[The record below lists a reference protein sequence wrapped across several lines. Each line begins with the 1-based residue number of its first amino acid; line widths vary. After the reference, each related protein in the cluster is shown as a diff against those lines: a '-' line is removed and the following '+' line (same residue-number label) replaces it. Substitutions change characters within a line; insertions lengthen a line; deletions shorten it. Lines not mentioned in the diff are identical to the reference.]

1 MRLSSILNQRK
12 TAWVVLASSLVVTLI
27 AWAVSQNNLQTRV
40 NDKLNYEADALA
52 KVISQH
58 MLEYEVSL
66 KALNTFIQGS
76 DEITQD
82 EWNRFIENLEID
94 K

>member
-66 KALNTFIQGS
+66 KALNAFIQGS